1 MEWPVNGASGK
12 AGAAVSAALAT
23 LATLAIAGCQAQVD
37 TEREAERL
45 IQTSRSWSEA
55 AHSRDVER
63 MLAYWTDDALVIAPG
78 QPERRGKAAIRQYLL
93 ASFATPGFRIHW
105 EPVDARVAD
114 SGDLG
119 YLVERT
125 EVTVTGPEGRPL
137 TQRFRSVSVWRKGS
151 DGAWRNQL
159 DISNAGPGSPR

>member
-1 MEWPVNGASGK
+1 MDWPVNGARGK
-12 AGAAVSAALAT
+12 AGAAASAALVT
-23 LATLAIAGCQAQVD
+23 LALAGCQARID

-55 AHSRDVER
+55 AQSRDVER
-63 MLAYWTDDALVIAPG
+63 MLDYWTDDALVVAPG
-78 QPERRGKAAIRQYLL
+78 QPERRGKDAIRQYLL
-93 ASFATPGFRIHW
+93 ASFATPGFRIRW
-105 EPVDARVAD
+105 EPVEARVAD

-125 EVTVTGPEGRPL
+125 EVTVPGPEGRPL

-151 DGAWRNQL
+151 DGAWRNQV
-159 DISNAGPGSPR
+159 DISNAGPGSPP